1 MKENASVEKIEAMY
15 DAFSTERLRWLIGKG
30 DILVQ
35 RNELSEEKLYSL
47 IEKTVEEE
55 FIRSQILGV
64 LRDGAKTTTEVSR
77 TVHLDASIVH
87 WNLLALTKWNQVEIV
102 DQRVDEYLYALKEIH
117 G

>member
-15 DAFSTERLRWLIGKG
+15 DAFSSERLRWLIGKG

-35 RNELSEEKLYSL
+35 REELSEEKLYSL
-47 IEKTVEEE
+47 IKKTVKEE
-55 FIRSQILGV
+55 FIRSQILQV
-64 LRDGAKTTTEVSR
+64 LRGGAKTTTEVSKTIR
-77 TVHLDASIVH
+77 LDPSIVH